1 MSTEALLEFAHRG
14 LLLALWVSLPTVI
27 AAALVGLV
35 IALIQAT
42 TQLQDQTVGQVFK
55 MIAASLVLALSASW
69 LGLSVVNFADEMLRS
84 IGFHAPSPIL

>member
-1 MSTEALLEFAHRG
+1 MTTEALLEFAQRG
-14 LLLALWVSLPTVI
+14 LLLALWVSLPTVA
-27 AAALVGLV
+27 AAALVGLS

-55 MIAASLVLALSASW
+55 MIAASVVLALSASW

-84 IGFHAPSPIL
+84 IGFHAPVPIL

>member
-14 LLLALWVSLPTVI
+14 LLLALWVSLPTVA
-27 AAALVGLV
+27 AAALVGLS